1 MNWSSFRP
9 GGGGVPVSS
18 SGWASSRIPRS
29 SGTPLGY
36 CSHSGILLLELSW
49 LGNSLGTACVGVIS
63 SYLRV
68 LIGPKVMTIS
78 LSVVDWLRTR

>member
-9 GGGGVPVSS
+9 GGGGFRCLRPA
-18 SGWASSRIPRS
+18 GRL
-29 SGTPLGY
+29 LGY
-36 CSHSGILLLELSW
+36 RGDTALTPEYYCW
-49 LGNSLGTACVGVIS
+49 NSTACVGVIS

>member
-9 GGGGVPVSS
+9 GGGGFRCLRPA
-18 SGWASSRIPRS
+18 GRL
-29 SGTPLGY
+29 LGY
-36 CSHSGILLLELSW
+36 RWDTAAGVL
-49 LGNSLGTACVGVIS
+49 LGTALVGTLLGPQLSSVGVIS

>member
-9 GGGGVPVSS
+9 GGGGFRCLRPA
-18 SGWASSRIPRS
+18 GRL
-29 SGTPLGY
+29 LGY
-36 CSHSGILLLELSW
+36 RGDTAGASTR
-49 LGNSLGTACVGVIS
+49 NSTLNSAGTACVGVIS

>member
-9 GGGGVPVSS
+9 GGGGFRCLRPA
-18 SGWASSRIPRS
+18 GRL
-29 SGTPLGY
+29 LGY
-36 CSHSGILLLELSW
+36 RGLRGHRWDTAAGVL
-49 LGNSLGTACVGVIS
+49 LGTALVGTGWGTLLVGVIS